1 MNVSTS
7 SDYHKLNKSRVS
19 SKKYHRSSSQKLIRP
34 YSANINSSKVSYH
47 NYSVSNSNDSN
58 KTFVNVFNVS
68 NMSKTKLYEET
79 LQLKNQINRIQKDIA
94 LAKTENLKI
103 ENEINQKEKAIENV
117 NNKIDYFDK
126 LKDDNEISKLKD
138 KFREIKSE
146 LNEQIEENEK
156 IKNDIKRIN
165 ISNLTLIQE
174 QKLEKLK
181 NIVNEYYKIT
191 KINADNEKIIEEYK
205 EKIKVFNSN
214 HHKIKNMK
222 DEIEKSKKNIHL
234 MNREI
239 RNLTEQIKNNENKIK
254 KEKLNI
260 KNLKQLNERL
270 LYEKKNRED
279 YIHKKPILQ
288 KQIDDLQNKLK
299 EYKKQSIR
307 NEQELNKINEQ
318 NSKLKNIPEKK
329 SFLSVKPLNYDL
341 YVQID
346 KNPEEE
352 ESEKVRLLES
362 LIKESKKRQ
371 NEYLDI
377 ISYYD
382 DYAKQKKMY
391 DRIKDDDKTT
401 ADNNENINVNEGET
415 NNNNNNNNNA
425 HNQDNENNL
434 NNKEKNNDSNQ
445 KKEINN
451 ENLINNDN
459 DNKHTEN
466 NNELVENE
474 KESKNNNNDDL
485 SNNEKL
491 KIN

>member
-165 ISNLTLIQE
+165 ISNLNLIQE
-174 QKLEKLK
+174 QKIEKLK

-205 EKIKVFNSN
+205 EKIKIFNSN
-214 HHKIKNMK
+214 HHKINNMK
-222 DEIEKSKKNIHL
+222 DDIEKSKKNIHL

-415 NNNNNNNNNA
+415 NNNNNNNNA

-434 NNKEKNNDSNQ
+434 NNKEKNNDLNQ

-459 DNKHTEN
+459 DNKYTEN

-474 KESKNNNNDDL
+474 KESK
-485 SNNEKL
+485 
-491 KIN
+491 KIMMIYQIMKN